1 VRSIKQRHEKFKNE
15 QVSIYEKEISEK
27 NSEIHILKDMV
38 KANQLQLK
46 AKDKDLARYKQK
58 YS

>member
-1 VRSIKQRHEKFKNE
+1 MKQRHEKFKNE

-27 NSEIHILKDMV
+27 NSEIHILKDMF

>member
-1 VRSIKQRHEKFKNE
+1 MKQRHEKFKNE